1 MCLKVFEEKGLTR
14 WQAMEDPLWALIRM
28 QESMFQGLSWP

>member
-28 QESMFQGLSWP
+28 